1 MNVDRDTLDLY
12 VLGVLDDAETAQ
24 VEAYL
29 LAHPEV
35 LREVRAEREALAQ
48 AAFAAPAAV
57 PDGAEERLLAR
68 LRREMSVPLA
78 STSTDA
84 APAPRP
90 APTAPRRMPARR
102 PSPWPLIAL
111 AAAAVIA
118 GAIALPAA
126 RDWNATRT
134 YTAARGSA
142 GAHTQALRNAEGQR
156 VGELTRTADGRVLVL
171 MDRAATGD
179 RSYQAW
185 RIADGQV
192 ASLGVFE
199 GRVFAT
205 DAAVEGNATFGL
217 TVEPRG
223 GRPTPTLPPLSTAT
237 L

>member
-48 AAFAAPAAV
+48 AAFTTPAPV

-68 LRREMSVPLA
+68 LRAETAP
-78 STSTDA
+78 A
-84 APAPRP
+84 APATRVPSP
-90 APTAPRRMPARR
+90 VPVTAPTVSRRAPAHRT
-102 PSPWPLIAL
+102 PSWPLIAL
-111 AAAAVIA
+111 AAAAVVA
-118 GAIALPAA
+118 GVVLLPTAQ
-126 RDWNATRT
+126 DWNTTRA
-134 YTAARGSA
+134 YTAARNSA
-142 GAHTQALRNAEGQR
+142 GAQSQELRDPQGTR

-171 MDRAATGD
+171 MDRAAAGD

-185 RIADGQV
+185 RIAGGQV

-199 GRVFAT
+199 GRLFAT
-205 DAAVEGNATFGL
+205 DVPVEGNATFGL